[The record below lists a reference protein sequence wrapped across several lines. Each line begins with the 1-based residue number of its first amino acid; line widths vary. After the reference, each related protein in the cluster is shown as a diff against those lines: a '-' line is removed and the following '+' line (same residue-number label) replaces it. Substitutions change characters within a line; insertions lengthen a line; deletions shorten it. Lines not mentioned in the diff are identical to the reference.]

1 MFFKKK
7 SKPSKQNAQLQAD
20 IDKAMLDRLENSRE
34 EMAFHATQTN
44 AYLALTRDAAAD
56 VFAEISAGAGK
67 KPDAQAVAVVTVKL
81 SNVPPTAGA
90 N

>member
-44 AYLALTRDAAAD
+44 A
-56 VFAEISAGAGK
+56 
-67 KPDAQAVAVVTVKL
+67 
-81 SNVPPTAGA
+81 
-90 N
+90 